1 MKRFFSATAATAL
14 ALSLVAAPWA
24 SAQQTP
30 QNHGDQKPQAPQ
42 MALSAQRPDSGQ
54 HAQLE
59 QKPGE
64 PHTDVQQRG
73 NLPQHTVVQQRDNGQ
88 QHVDMQQ
95 RPPVQQ
101 HAEMQPSGHWQHG
114 QHYTGDRR
122 GVSDWGRYH
131 ANPPPRGYEWVQ
143 DGNELV
149 LISITSGI
157 IASVLANAVYQ

>member
-1 MKRFFSATAATAL
+1 MKRLFAATAATTL
-14 ALSLVAAPWA
+14 ALSLLGAPLA
-24 SAQQTP
+24 SAQQMQ
-30 QNHGDQKPQAPQ
+30 QNHEDQKPQAAHAAPG
-42 MALSAQRPDSGQ
+42 QRPMQPAQ
-54 HAQLE
+54 HAQAD
-59 QKPGE
+59 QRNTQ
-64 PHTDVQQRG
+64 HTDM
-73 NLPQHTVVQQRDNGQ
+73 QHAQV
-88 QHVDMQQ
+88 QQ

-122 GVSDWGRYH
+122 VVSDWGRYH